1 MDDRPTEGDELA
13 GNDPLAGGLAQLQ
26 SLFRCAPVGLALLD
40 RELRFVEVNERM
52 AAIDGRSV
60 AEHLGRTIR
69 EVDPSLADVLEP
81 TYRQVIETGEG
92 GVDIEVR
99 GAISADPGVER
110 DWLVGCCP
118 LRDGDG
124 AVVAVGFTLLD
135 ITEAKA
141 ARAALQQG
149 EALLRSILETV
160 PDAMVVIDAD
170 GIIQSF
176 STAAEHLF
184 CYQATEVCGCNVSML
199 MPPPYRDAHD
209 GYLARNLATG
219 ERRIIGVGRVV
230 IGVRRDGSTF
240 PMELAVGE
248 VNHEGRRFF
257 TGFIRDLTRRQQ
269 TEARLQELQGAARFP
284 VERHG
289 PDGATLA
296 HELNQPLT
304 AATNYLKAGRRLLE
318 AIDAAAAAS
327 ARLREALGLAGD
339 QMLRAGEIIHRIRQ
353 FVTRGETEK
362 RVESV
367 AKLVEEASAL
377 ALAGTGELGVKADL
391 RLDPRAAYVLVDKV
405 QIQQVLLNL
414 MRNAIDAMGQSE
426 RREPV
431 VSTSAQGPTTEFSV
445 TDTGRGLAPEIAAQ
459 LFQPFVTTKR
469 DGMGGTADGRPADSL
484 ASSRRGTAL
493 PRPPRLQPPPGG
505 RVSRLCRSRAES
517 RRRP

>member
-1 MDDRPTEGDELA
+1 MGDRATDGEALA
-13 GNDPLAGGLAQLQ
+13 GSDPLASGLAQLH

-40 RELRFVEVNERM
+40 RRLRFVEVNERM
-52 AAIDGRSV
+52 TAIDGRS
-60 AEHLGRTIR
+60 AAKHLGRTIR
-69 EVDPSLADVLEP
+69 EVDPRLADALEP
-81 TYRQVIETGEG
+81 TCRQVIETGEP

-99 GAISADPGVER
+99 GATLADPDVARE
-110 DWLVGCCP
+110 WSVSCCP
-118 LRDGDG
+118 LRNDDG
-124 AVVAVGFTLLD
+124 AVVGVGFTVLD

-141 ARAALQQG
+141 ARAAVEES

-160 PDAMVVIDAD
+160 PDAMVVIDAH

-184 CYQATEVCGCNVSML
+184 GYQATEVCGCNVSVL

-209 GYLARNLATG
+209 GYLARYLATG

-230 IGVRRDGSTF
+230 IGVRKDGSTF

-248 VNHEGRRFF
+248 VNHAGRRFF

-269 TEARLQELQGAARFP
+269 TEARLQELQGELLRVCRLSAMGQMA
-284 VERHG
+284 
-289 PDGATLA
+289 ATLA

-339 QMLRAGEIIHRIRQ
+339 QMLRAGEIIHRIRR

-377 ALAGTGELGVKADL
+377 ALAGTGELGLKVEL
-391 RLDPRAAYVLVDKV
+391 QLDPRAAYVLVDKV

-426 RREPV
+426 RRELV
-431 VSTSAQGPTTEFSV
+431 VSTRAQGAMTEFSV
-445 TDTGRGLAPEIAAQ
+445 TDTGRGLAPEIEAQ
-459 LFQPFVTTKR
+459 LFQPFVTTKL
-469 DGMGGTADGRPADSL
+469 DGMGMGLAICRTIVESHGGRLGVEAN
-484 ASSRRGTAL
+484 
-493 PRPPRLQPPPGG
+493 PGG
-505 RVSRLCRSRAES
+505 GTVFRFTVSAAQGERA
-517 RRRP
+517 RA